1 MLRPSAAT
9 SCPGSPT
16 LRKQT
21 PRKRVS
27 FAWLVWRAASR
38 MSAPRTPCNAHGMA
52 RPSTH
57 QVGDAFEAHAVA
69 WLIERGWRI
78 DARNVRRDRKE
89 IDVIASRGRVTAFIE
104 VKGRRGDGF
113 GHPLAAVTWKKRREI
128 EHVARRWLGDAPN
141 RAPGRLY
148 RFDVISIR
156 ARQGSAPEVEH
167 VADAWR
173 LGE

>member
-1 MLRPSAAT
+1 
-9 SCPGSPT
+9 
-16 LRKQT
+16 
-21 PRKRVS
+21 
-27 FAWLVWRAASR
+27 
-38 MSAPRTPCNAHGMA
+38 MS

-57 QVGDAFEAHAVA
+57 QVGDAFEARAVA

-113 GHPLAAVTWKKRREI
+113 GHPLAAVTYKKRREI
-128 EHVARRWLGDAPN
+128 EHVARRWLSEAS
-141 RAPGRLY
+141 AQMPGRIY
-148 RFDVISIR
+148 RFDVIAICAGR
-156 ARQGSAPEVEH
+156 GSALAIEH